1 MQAQPS
7 LFASGRLRRPEAMT
21 RAAGGNLLALSLATA
36 VSVAAQAADE
46 IKSGKWEF
54 TTQMQLPGA
63 VQSAPSGQAA
73 GGNAPM
79 TRIAC
84 IDAANPIPAETQCKV
99 DQVDRRGSLVTWAM
113 TCNSP
118 RGEIHS
124 AGSARYAGNTMEG
137 TVTARVPGPNGQ
149 PVDAPCSIAGP
160 WPRNRCFADSALE
173 GTGLGSSVPRDAT
186 TLSSRLWSVPA
197 NLKVGA

>member
-1 MQAQPS
+1 
-7 LFASGRLRRPEAMT
+7 MT

-63 VQSAPSGQAA
+63 VQSAPAGRAA

-79 TRIAC
+79 TRTAC
-84 IDAANPIPAETQCKV
+84 IDAANPIPAEAQCKV
-99 DQVDRRGSLVTWAM
+99 DQVDRRGSLVSWAM

-137 TVTARVPGPNGQ
+137 NSDG
-149 PVDAPCSIAGP
+149 AGP
-160 WPRNRCFADSALE
+160 EAQLSAGRYSRPYRRPL
-173 GTGLGSSVPRDAT
+173 SR
-186 TLSSRLWSVPA
+186 TLRRQIAVAAAMRPLCTRW
-197 NLKVGA
+197 

>member
-1 MQAQPS
+1 
-7 LFASGRLRRPEAMT
+7 MT

-84 IDAANPIPAETQCKV
+84 IDAANPIPAEAQCKV

-137 TVTARVPGPNGQ
+137 TVTARVPGPNRCSRPYRRPLSRTLRCQ
-149 PVDAPCSIAGP
+149 IAVSAATRRPC
-160 WPRNRCFADSALE
+160 NR
-173 GTGLGSSVPRDAT
+173 
-186 TLSSRLWSVPA
+186 W
-197 NLKVGA
+197 